1 MNELLVNIL
10 YPSLIVVNA
19 VISFALLQGLKDVL
33 ADLYNAE
40 E

>member
-1 MNELLVNIL
+1 MNKLLDNIL

-19 VISFALLQGLKDVL
+19 VISFALLQGLKNVL
-33 ADLYNAE
+33 VDFYNAE